1 MRYTLISTVVE
12 TASHQPTNCSQMK
25 KKILHVMCM
34 LGSVDYT
41 VLGEKINQINK
52 TSCFGVKHTFFFLLL
67 CIYVLMDVLLVSY

>member
-1 MRYTLISTVVE
+1 MRYTRISTVVE
-12 TASHQPTNCSQMK
+12 TASHQPTNCSQIK

-52 TSCFGVKHTFFFLLL
+52 NKLFL
-67 CIYVLMDVLLVSY
+67 S